1 MSEKSKDRGQG
12 PRDRDERGE
21 AAESAPAFEVEDD
34 LALSALLDGELDEA
48 SAAKLRAKM
57 VAQPELAER
66 SAELG
71 ELSGHLRN
79 LAHPSERS
87 EAERQLESDRVDR
100 MQAALRVR
108 LDVEAAEVAEAEA
121 VDSDAAEAAAPAPV
135 IPLRRARD
143 WWAPAAA
150 LAAGLLLYL
159 AFDSGISGV
168 ETGGPGEPPGEF
180 AQVPDLTPDPT
191 LDPTL
196 APTLDPTP
204 DPPPSPESALEWAAG
219 PSPVSEVGAV
229 PGGDARIEKASP
241 GSIVASAADP
251 PGTEGAAEWAEVDLA
266 EVGEEELAIALEFDV
281 LSDFDVI
288 ENLEILE
295 LLNGL
300 DRVER
305 I

>member
-196 APTLDPTP
+196 DLVVRDLGTVAWKCKGERGLRDLAPLAFTPPLDRL
-204 DPPPSPESALEWAAG
+204 DDDRRDGFEG
-219 PSPVSEVGAV
+219 GVGQ
-229 PGGDARIEKASP
+229 PGGFFNGWITGVRRASC
-241 GSIVASAADP
+241 
-251 PGTEGAAEWAEVDLA
+251 
-266 EVGEEELAIALEFDV
+266 GERTSE
-281 LSDFDVI
+281 
-288 ENLEILE
+288 
-295 LLNGL
+295 
-300 DRVER
+300 
-305 I
+305 